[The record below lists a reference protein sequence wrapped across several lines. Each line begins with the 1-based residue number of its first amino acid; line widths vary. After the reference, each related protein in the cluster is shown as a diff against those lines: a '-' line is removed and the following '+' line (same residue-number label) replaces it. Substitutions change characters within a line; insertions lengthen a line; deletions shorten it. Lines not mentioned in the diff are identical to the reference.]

1 MEWKEIFASMENWTW
16 LGDGTTTTYPK
27 GFNVQNIWGIP
38 TVQ

>member
-16 LGDGTTTTYPK
+16 LGDGTTTYPK
-27 GFNVQNIWGIP
+27 GFNVQNVWVIP